1 MYRIMAGDKK
11 IGDFENVVFTR
22 KNPRT
27 GSFIPC
33 KRDEADGVF
42 VNNTTYAITN
52 SDEYKEYEHVAIV
65 EVDSAMEQTAEMDY
79 LRIMANLV

>member
-22 KNPRT
+22 QNPRT
-27 GSFIPC
+27 GCFVSC
-33 KRDEADGVF
+33 TRDEADGVF

-52 SDEYKEYEHVAIV
+52 SEEYKEYEQVAII
-65 EVDSAMEQTAEMDY
+65 EVDSAMEQSAEMDY

>member
-27 GSFIPC
+27 GCFVSCP
-33 KRDEADGVF
+33 RDEADGVF

-52 SDEYKEYEHVAIV
+52 SEEYKEYEQVAII
-65 EVDSAMEQTAEMDY
+65 EVDSAMEQSAEMDY